1 MVSTR
6 DLSEL
11 PDIEALR
18 QRFQQMAAL
27 EAVFAIDYG
36 TSVYEFHPKWGRSE
50 QMGAIKSGSGNE
62 LFAHFTPL
70 GCFIKG
76 FAHESVMT
84 PFRTKPPTLW
94 PGLLSSVPSEFK
106 SSLNEPAFDIPATT
120 FVVWRLANDAEWHTD
135 KIELPSH
142 YYGDGSQDL
151 LEDLVVSP
159 SQFTEW
165 LEENFE
171 TDVDA
176 SVVASVFERY
186 PLTDAQLRAL
196 NPSGAMADLRR
207 AVHETGYPLA

>member
-18 QRFQQMAAL
+18 QHLQQMAAL
-27 EAVFAIDYG
+27 EAVFAIEYG
-36 TSVYEFHPKWGRSE
+36 TCVYEFHPKWEHSE
-50 QMGAIKSGSGNE
+50 QMGAIKSGSGDE

-84 PFRTKPPTLW
+84 PFKTKPPTLW

-106 SSLNEPAFDIPATT
+106 SSLDEPAFDIPATT

-135 KIELPSH
+135 KLELPSH
-142 YYGDGSQDL
+142 DYGDGSQDL
-151 LEDLVVSP
+151 LENLVMSP
-159 SQFTEW
+159 SQFAEW

-171 TDVDA
+171 CDVDA
-176 SVVASVFERY
+176 SVVARVFESY
-186 PLTDAQLRAL
+186 HLTDAQLRAL
-196 NPSGAMADLRR
+196 NPSAAIADLRR
-207 AVHETGYPLA
+207 AVQETGYPLA

>member
-11 PDIEALR
+11 PDIETLR

-27 EAVFAIDYG
+27 EAVFAIGSG
-36 TSVYEFHPKWGRSE
+36 TWVYEFHPNWGSSE
-50 QMGAIKSGSGNE
+50 QMGAIKSGSGDE

-76 FAHESVMT
+76 FAHESVMS
-84 PFRTKPPTLW
+84 PFKTKPPTLW

-120 FVVWRLANDAEWHTD
+120 FVIWRLANDAEWHTD
-135 KIELPSH
+135 EIELPSH
-142 YYGDGSQDL
+142 DYGDGSQDL
-151 LEDLVVSP
+151 LEDLVMSP
-159 SQFTEW
+159 SQFAEW

-171 TDVDA
+171 CDVDA
-176 SVVASVFERY
+176 SVVACVFERH

-196 NPSGAMADLRR
+196 NSSAAIADLRR
-207 AVHETGYPLA
+207 AVQETGYPLA